1 MIACFVLRDRARLQ
15 VALDVARVEIRDAHE
30 KAGSGEGPQFAETES
45 RLQTALGMGKMG
57 GPGAGRHRR
66 PGSARVSRADPSR
79 QDAS

>member
-1 MIACFVLRDRARLQ
+1 
-15 VALDVARVEIRDAHE
+15 
-30 KAGSGEGPQFAETES
+30 
-45 RLQTALGMGKMG
+45 LGMGKMG